1 MIHPIRHLI
10 QATLVVQAT
19 LAVQAISP
27 ATTQT
32 LGIGLNPITP
42 NKPAGQQVDES
53 QGRIQSVTYDV
64 TTGAGFLREL
74 LQRIKDV
81 DVPGLGAQLAF
92 FFLLSIFPLL
102 IFLVTLLPY
111 LALSEDEIFN
121 FLEEVVPGEVYVLIE
136 STLVEILTS
145 QNTGLLSFGIL
156 ATIWSASLGMNA
168 LIKSLNLS
176 YKVAEDRPILLARG
190 MSIIMTILL
199 IFILIVALALP
210 IFGEQLGLLIFSFLG
225 LEESF
230 LTIWNS
236 VRFTIPA
243 IVIFV
248 ACAIIY
254 WLAPNVKLNILSVLA
269 GAAFAAIGW
278 LLTSYLFSIYIS
290 NFGNFSATYG
300 SIGGIIILMLWL
312 YVSAMVLIV
321 GGQINAV
328 MKERRHILKK
338 RTA

>member
-1 MIHPIRHLI
+1 MIKKK
-10 QATLVVQAT
+10 
-19 LAVQAISP
+19 AINLNR
-27 ATTQT
+27 TQT
-32 LGIGLNPITP
+32 LGIGHNPIAST
-42 NKPAGQQVDES
+42 KPSGQHTDQARVHS
-53 QGRIQSVTYDV
+53 ATFDV
-64 TTGAGFLREL
+64 TTTKGFLKEL

-111 LALSEDEIFN
+111 LTLSQDEIFS
-121 FLEEVVPGEVYVLIE
+121 FLEDVVPDTVYSLIE
-136 STLVEILTS
+136 STLTEVLTT

-176 YKVAEDRPILLARG
+176 YKVIEDRPILLARG
-190 MSIIMTILL
+190 MSIVMTILL
-199 IFILIVALALP
+199 IFILVIALALP
-210 IFGEQLGLLIFSFLG
+210 VFGEQIGRLIFSYMG
-225 LEESF
+225 LEEGF
-230 LTIWNS
+230 LAIWNS
-236 VRFTIPA
+236 IRFTIPV
-243 IVIFV
+243 IIIFV
-248 ACAIIY
+248 ACTIIY
-254 WLAPNVKLNILSVLA
+254 WLAPNVKINISSVLA
-269 GAAFAAIGW
+269 GSAFAATGW

-300 SIGGIIILMLWL
+300 SIGGIIVLMLWL
-312 YVSAMVLIV
+312 YISAMVLVI

-328 MKERRHILKK
+328 MKERRYLLNK

>member
-1 MIHPIRHLI
+1 M
-10 QATLVVQAT
+10 
-19 LAVQAISP
+19 
-27 ATTQT
+27 
-32 LGIGLNPITP
+32 GIGHNPISDMKT
-42 NKPAGQQVDES
+42 AGQQEDANQAPVH
-53 QGRIQSVTYDV
+53 SVTFDV
-64 TTGAGFLREL
+64 TTGSGFLKEL

-111 LALSEDEIFN
+111 LAISEDEIYS
-121 FLEEVVPGEVYVLIE
+121 FLEEVVPAEVYTLIE
-136 STLVEILTS
+136 STLVEILTN

-190 MSIIMTILL
+190 MSIIMTVLL

-225 LEESF
+225 LEEGF
-230 LTIWNS
+230 LALWNS
-236 VRFTIPA
+236 IRFTIPG
-243 IVIFV
+243 IITFV

-254 WLAPNVKLNILSVLA
+254 WLAPNVKMSILSVLG
-269 GAAFAAIGW
+269 GAAFAASGW
-278 LLTSYLFSIYIS
+278 LLTSYLFSLYVS

-300 SIGGIIILMLWL
+300 SIGGVIILMLWL
-312 YVSAMVLIV
+312 YISAMLLIV

-328 MKERRHILKK
+328 MKERRHLLKK

>member
-1 MIHPIRHLI
+1 M
-10 QATLVVQAT
+10 
-19 LAVQAISP
+19 
-27 ATTQT
+27 
-32 LGIGLNPITP
+32 
-42 NKPAGQQVDES
+42 
-53 QGRIQSVTYDV
+53 
-64 TTGAGFLREL
+64 TTGKGFLKEL

-111 LALSEDEIFN
+111 LSLSQDQIYSFM
-121 FLEEVVPGEVYVLIE
+121 EEVVPAEVYVLIE
-136 STLVEILTS
+136 STLEEILTN

-156 ATIWSASLGMNA
+156 ATIWSASLGMDA

-176 YKVAEDRPILLARG
+176 YKVTENRPLLIARG
-190 MSIIMTILL
+190 MSILMTILL

-210 IFGEQLGLLIFSFLG
+210 VFGEQLGLLIFSFLG
-225 LEESF
+225 LEEGF
-230 LTIWNS
+230 LALWSSI
-236 VRFTIPA
+236 RFTIPA
-243 IVIFV
+243 IITFV

-254 WLAPNVKLNILSVLA
+254 WLAPNVKMNILSVLG

-278 LLTSYLFSIYIS
+278 LVTSYLFSIYIS

-300 SIGGIIILMLWL
+300 SIGGVIILMLWL
-312 YVSAMVLIV
+312 YISAMLLII

-328 MKERRHILKK
+328 MKERRHFNKK
-338 RTA
+338 KAS

>member
-1 MIHPIRHLI
+1 MR
-10 QATLVVQAT
+10 
-19 LAVQAISP
+19 P
-27 ATTQT
+27 AD
-32 LGIGLNPITP
+32 
-42 NKPAGQQVDES
+42 QQPTDSEKRAYS
-53 QGRIQSVTYDV
+53 KTFDV
-64 TTGAGFLREL
+64 TKGSGFLKEL
-74 LQRIKDV
+74 FQRIKNV

-111 LALSEDEIFN
+111 LALSRGEIFN
-121 FLEEVVPGEVYVLIE
+121 FLEEVVPGTVYVLIE
-136 STLVEILTS
+136 STVLEVLTT

-176 YKVAEDRPILLARG
+176 YKVTENRPILLARA
-190 MSIIMTILL
+190 MSIILTVLL

-210 IFGEQLGLLIFSFLG
+210 IFGEQLGRLIFSFLG
-225 LEESF
+225 LEENF
-230 LTIWNS
+230 LVVWNS

-254 WLAPNVKLNILSVLA
+254 WLAPNVRLNILSVLA
-269 GAAFAAIGW
+269 GAAFAATGW
-278 LLTSYLFSIYIS
+278 LLTSYLFSIYVK
-290 NFGNFSATYG
+290 NFGSFSATYG
-300 SIGGIIILMLWL
+300 SIGAIIVLMLWL
-312 YVSAMVLIV
+312 YVSAMLLVI

-328 MKERRHILKK
+328 MNERRDLLKK
-338 RTA
+338 KTT